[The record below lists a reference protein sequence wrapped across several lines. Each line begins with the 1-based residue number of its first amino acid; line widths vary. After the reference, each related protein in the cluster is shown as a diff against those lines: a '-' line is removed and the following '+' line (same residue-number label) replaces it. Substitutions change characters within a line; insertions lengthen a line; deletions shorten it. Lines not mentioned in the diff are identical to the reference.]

1 MPSVLRS
8 SLLGT
13 AALAVPLVLIAVV
26 GSMLAPSDER
36 IVVNFFVTLVLA
48 LGLQAFSGTGGVLSF
63 GHISFMGVGAY
74 VTALLTIDP
83 ALKSTFAPDLPAFL
97 AEATLPFGVAI
108 LAGALAAAV
117 VAGVLGL
124 AFARMEEDA
133 MSMATLSLLL
143 VFVVVFQGASGVTGG
158 SPGVYGIEEWTTL
171 PIALGFAVVAIAL
184 AQLFKRSRTGLQL
197 RATRTD
203 PLAGRS
209 LGIRLV
215 RVRWIAWTLA
225 GAVVGLGGG
234 VFAGSALAFSPEQFD
249 LDLTF
254 TVLAA
259 LVVGGITSVSG
270 TVLGVAVTTVAVE
283 LLRRIEEA
291 AGTTSL
297 APIVFAVLLLLIL
310 RRHPDGLLGRIELP
324 EALRRRRPTS

>member
-1 MPSVLRS
+1 MRSLRS
-8 SLLGT
+8 SLAGT
-13 AALAVPLVLIAVV
+13 ALLAAPLALVAIV
-26 GSMLAPSDER
+26 GAMLAPSDQR

-48 LGLQAFSGTGGVLSF
+48 LGLQAFSGTSGVLSF

-74 VTALLTIDP
+74 VTAMLVIP
-83 ALKSTFAPDLPAFL
+83 PELKADFAPSLPGFVAD
-97 AEATLPFGVAI
+97 ATLPFGVAI
-108 LAGALAAAV
+108 LAGAVAAAV

-158 SPGVYGIEEWTTL
+158 SPGVYGVPEWTTL
-171 PIALGFAVVAIAL
+171 PIALGFAVVAIAI
-184 AQLFKRSRTGLQL
+184 AHLFKRSRTGLQL

-203 PLAGRS
+203 ALAGRS

-215 RVRWIAWTLA
+215 RVRWIGWTLG
-225 GAVVGLGGG
+225 GALVGLGGG

-259 LVVGGITSVSG
+259 IVVGGITSVSG
-270 TVLGVAVTTVAVE
+270 TVLGVALTTVAVE
-283 LLRRIEEA
+283 VLRRAEDA
-291 AGTTSL
+291 SGVTSL

-310 RRHPDGLLGRIELP
+310 RWRPDGVVGRLELP
-324 EALRRRRPTS
+324 EALSRRRTR